1 MPQLDDRE
9 ILFLHIL
16 GCDVRIECRDPDA
29 VDLLIAN
36 YGQMQVDQ
44 SLSADLEYTVSRHRK
59 KSGFRIARRDGEPL
73 AARDDGDFLFLFE
86 KDLTIELQKLRR
98 DLYFVHAAALAFSGR
113 AFLLVAASGNGKSTT
128 TWALLHH
135 GFRYLSDELGP
146 LNLEHLEVQ
155 PYPHALCLKKEPPWP
170 YSLPDET
177 LRTASTL
184 HIPTARL
191 PNVAI
196 SKPLPLTALFFL
208 EYRPGLNS
216 PGVYQLS
223 KAEAAARFFTHALNP
238 LAHAEDGL
246 AGAAAVAQNV
256 PSFCLDSGD
265 LSLTCGLI
273 KKTLEKA
280 TEMGVYPFP
289 AADPSAL

>member
-1 MPQLDDRE
+1 MPNLDYHE

-16 GCDVRIECRDPDA
+16 GCDVRIECRDADA

-44 SLSADLEYTVSRHRK
+44 SASADLDYTVSRCRK
-59 KSGFRIARRDGEPL
+59 RSGFRIARRDGEPL
-73 AARDDGDFLFLFE
+73 VAADDGDFLFLFE

-98 DLYFVHAAALAFSGR
+98 DLYFVHAAALALSNR
-113 AFLLVAASGNGKSTT
+113 ALLLVGPSGKGKSTT
-128 TWALLHH
+128 AWALLHH

-146 LNLEHLEVQ
+146 LNLDHLEVQ

-170 YSLPDET
+170 YALPGET

-184 HIPTARL
+184 HIPTVRL
-191 PNVAI
+191 PNAAI

-216 PGVYQLS
+216 PGVRQLS
-223 KAEAAARFFTHALNP
+223 KGEAAARFFTHALNP
-238 LAHAEDGL
+238 LAHAQDGL

-280 TEMGVYPFP
+280 AEMGVHPSL
-289 AADPSAL
+289 AADRSGL